1 MLRSGSDGNS
11 FYQHLV
17 APTALSLLALS
28 DTLGPAFNILEIACG
43 NGIFAR
49 CLCNVRPD
57 VKVLATDFSS
67 AMLEVAKR
75 RTEGVAEDR
84 MTFARLDTTNAE
96 QLETLVDASR
106 SHGGF
111 DKIVCK

>member
-1 MLRSGSDGNS
+1 MLRPGSDGNS

-17 APTALSLLALS
+17 APTALSLLALPDAS
-28 DTLGPAFNILEIACG
+28 SPAFHILEIACG

-49 CLCNVRPD
+49 RLCNVRPD

-67 AMLEVAKR
+67 AMLEVAKG

-84 MTFARLDTTNAE
+84 MTFARLDATNAE
-96 QLETLVDASR
+96 QLEALANTSR
-106 SHGGF
+106 RHGGF